1 MAGHGADYGLD
12 KGWKVLSTYN
22 SSAAAGV
29 LPYRVVKIAA
39 GDTIDLQTASNT
51 RSLGVV
57 QEALDVAKVA
67 TGKAVVDVRLQGV
80 SKCVAGAAI
89 AQGAEVMATTAG
101 KVITAATSANIVFGR
116 ALSAAA
122 ADGDYVDIEII
133 PGAGGRLIP

>member
-1 MAGHGADYGLD
+1 MGHGANYVLD
-12 KGWKVLSTYN
+12 KGFKVLSTYN

-39 GDTIDLQTASNT
+39 GDTIDLQTASNA

-57 QEALDVAKVA
+57 QEAVDAVKVV
-67 TGKAVVDVRLQGV
+67 TGKVVAGVRLQGI

-89 AQGAEVMATTAG
+89 TQGAEVMATSAG
-101 KVITAATSANIVFGR
+101 KVITAATTGNIVFGR
-116 ALSAAA
+116 ALSAAG

-133 PGAGGRLIP
+133 SGAGGRIIP